1 MDITVTVPNAKVG
14 LVVEALNASPTPGWT
29 PPAEGATAAQI
40 GAAVTAYYRG
50 KWADELRATVV
61 QHRRQTAIRAAVDAD
76 AAKPDPLA

>member
-1 MDITVTVPNAKVG
+1 MDILVQIPNAKVP

-29 PPAEGATAAQI
+29 PPAEGATATQI
-40 GAAVTAYYRG
+40 GNAVKAFYVD
-50 KWADELRATVV
+50 KWTDELRATVV